1 MEPAQTSAKGLA
13 ESAENL
19 EKATGGKCLAA
30 AADVRDPA
38 ALKEAVEA
46 TLKKFGKI
54 DFVICGGSRDLKT
67 RQSTIEGCVLTNRRC
82 GQLVRCP
89 PPTKPFR

>member
-1 MEPAQTSAKGLA
+1 MKPAKTSAKGLA
-13 ESAENL
+13 ESAEKL
-19 EKATGGKCLAA
+19 EKSTGGRCLAA

-54 DFVICGGSRDLKT
+54 DFVICGESLDPIKD
-67 RQSTIEGCVLTNRRC
+67 
-82 GQLVRCP
+82 
-89 PPTKPFR
+89 PTDT